1 MIIFKDNTFRL
12 DTVNTTYMFCI
23 TKFGHL
29 EHVYYGASL
38 DSEDPAWSLAQKR
51 TAIIGNSVDYDKSDN
66 YYNLD
71 NMCLEWSDNGRETT
85 GKAPQSLKCLTDLLS
100 AILSMIHM
108 ISLVDQFLWK
118 DCHQHM
124 MGIKHL

>member
-1 MIIFKDNTFRL
+1 MILFNENTFRL
-12 DTVNTTYMFCI
+12 DTANTTYMFRI

-38 DSEDPAWSLAQKR
+38 ETDDLAEVLAQKR
-51 TAIIGNSVDYDKSDN
+51 TAVIGNSVDYDESDE

-71 NMCLEWSDNGRETT
+71 NICLEWSDNGR
-85 GKAPQSLKCLTDLLS
+85 GDYRQSPRRLKCLTGLLL

-108 ISLVDQFLWK
+108 TSKMNQFR
-118 DCHQHM
+118 
-124 MGIKHL
+124 